1 MKKKILIIQIIN
13 LIFCGILFTIALL
26 QKNNIIS
33 PNKSLIALYIISI
46 LVYWVIMSSFIIVL
60 IHKNKGEEKKLF
72 INLIII
78 TIDLLIL
85 GVFCG
90 NIDNRIDKIE
100 FSQHCKETTATI
112 YDITKKQVQTSKRV
126 GETDKVRYETTFDY
140 YFKYYADGERYSSSF
155 FEVKRG
161 YMTEKASHRIGDTF
175 SIYYN
180 TENPE
185 DYRKDINYM
194 SQNNLYLLE
203 VIILVL
209 LLSGLGK
216 SILDYRKSNI
226 LINKK

>member
-1 MKKKILIIQIIN
+1 MKKKILIIKIIN

-26 QKNNIIS
+26 QKNTIIS
-33 PNKSLIALYIISI
+33 PNKSLIVLYVFSI
-46 LVYWVIMSSFIIVL
+46 LLYWFIMSSFIIVL

-100 FSQHCKETTATI
+100 FTKHCKETTATI

-140 YFKYYADGERYSSSF
+140 YFKYYANDECYSSSF

-161 YMTEKASHRIGDTF
+161 YMTEKASHKIGDTF

-194 SQNNLYLLE
+194 SQNNLYILEGVLL
-203 VIILVL
+203 IL
-209 LLSGLGK
+209 LLSGLSK
-216 SILDYRKSNI
+216 AVLDY
-226 LINKK
+226 KKANV